1 MKVERFFYEESKA
14 IDRLVEA
21 EVEAEIREMTE
32 EKQIRDNVQKLKEE
46 QAIAEMAE
54 KKIDVMLENVSQERV
69 AYFEKMAEKA
79 IGVAEAMFL
88 NVKIDSE
95 KGHVGT
101 IEFTGEIMIIN
112 EFLEKNVIQDFREL
126 MCSTE
131 EILIVPIEKLV
142 RIIFYYRFSQEF

>member
-95 KGHVGT
+95 KGYVGT

>member
-95 KGHVGT
+95 KG
-101 IEFTGEIMIIN
+101 
-112 EFLEKNVIQDFREL
+112 
-126 MCSTE
+126 
-131 EILIVPIEKLV
+131 
-142 RIIFYYRFSQEF
+142 